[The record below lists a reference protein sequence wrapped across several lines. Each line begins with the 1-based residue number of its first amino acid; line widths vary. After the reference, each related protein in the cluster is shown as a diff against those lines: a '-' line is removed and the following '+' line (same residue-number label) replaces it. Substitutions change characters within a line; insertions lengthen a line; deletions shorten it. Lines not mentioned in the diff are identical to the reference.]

1 MPRLRRMSYR
11 EVVSI
16 FLRYGFRITSQEGS
30 HVKLRRY
37 SEAGEEQNVMVPRH
51 RQIDTGTLR
60 AIYRQAI
67 KHIPERQLRRDFYT
81 D

>member
-1 MPRLRRMSYR
+1 MSYR

-16 FLRYGFRITSQEGS
+16 FLRYDLRIVSQEGS

-37 SEAGEEQNVMVPRH
+37 SEAGEEQNLMVPRH
-51 RQIDTGTLR
+51 RQIDLGTLR
-60 AIYRQAI
+60 AIYRHAVRYI
-67 KHIPERQLRRDFYT
+67 HERQLRRDFYT

>member
-1 MPRLRRMSYR
+1 MSFR
-11 EVVSI
+11 QVISI
-16 FLRYGFRITSQEGS
+16 FRRFGFEIVSQEGS

-37 SEAGEEQNVMVPRH
+37 PDSGDEQNIMVPRH
-51 RQIDTGTLR
+51 RDIDTGTLR

-67 KHIPERQLRRDFYT
+67 QHIPERQLRRDFYT